1 MDIFKRKMHVSKS
14 IQLLEMLTFTSILPF
29 EMLVCNFHQIRMPS
43 TTLVK
48 IAEVFFVVDL
58 FALNKCCLR
67 NLKVARMHH
76 TLKVCDSLQL
86 YSGANTT
93 KFINHSCIWF
103 PNVWNHRDITCILH

>member
-1 MDIFKRKMHVSKS
+1 
-14 IQLLEMLTFTSILPF
+14 
-29 EMLVCNFHQIRMPS
+29 MPS
-43 TTLVK
+43 TTGAK

-58 FALNKCCLR
+58 FAMNKCCLM

-76 TLKVCDSLQL
+76 TLKVCDSLQP

-103 PNVWNHRDITCILH
+103 PNVYGTTMISHVICIKMDDG